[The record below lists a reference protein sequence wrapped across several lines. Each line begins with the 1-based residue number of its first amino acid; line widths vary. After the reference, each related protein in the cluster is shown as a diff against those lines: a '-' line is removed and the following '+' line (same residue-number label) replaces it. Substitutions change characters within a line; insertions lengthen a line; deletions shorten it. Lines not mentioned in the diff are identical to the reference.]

1 VLLSDFSAACTL
13 SALRRSLVR
22 SDGVTQEIVF
32 TSSERGLRAGSTGFC
47 TVRSTVG
54 MPPNLAALLEQLTG
68 YTHPYDAY
76 DLSLFD
82 KHPVNFAHYISRV
95 GGQKFHILCRI
106 CNAPLDH
113 TNRSNKLAHLIALEE
128 GEIDLTHT
136 QGPAS
141 AINWMIPPSGKNQES
156 DDSRYWITSW
166 PSNREPCVL
175 PDSKRLVLPSVNDK
189 SGPCT
194 VWKQVLG
201 DSGWAA
207 VLAESSQDRKRQT
220 VPVVFSS
227 EQKDKCLDLVQEA
240 LSLLSPAERWG
251 VTFSTFQSGSLPTK
265 VECRWQFLLDSTDL
279 AQKALRNQRRTPV
292 IDLTSLKGSKSPA
305 SELTAFTNTGKRP
318 WDRVSVSL
326 SQPVAPK
333 QPAPASSKQ
342 HAEPVPATD
351 DLDDDGLDSAAD
363 GYRLQKSKSRSG
375 SARSRAPQLHRKRK
389 TGHSRHKGTIGLAAV
404 GLIAAM
410 FNWGMPLLQPKPPND
425 EQAATPLIAAQLKER
440 EAELKRVESKKE
452 ERRLK
457 KERQEAKL
465 VAADEDKIEAA
476 RLADQEERKR
486 RELERKKQEEE
497 DARKLA
503 AKQKQENKNKHAAT
517 KPDKKPKTPQDP
529 FAGIPKQIKLPEWK
543 HKSSER
549 SKETFMFNV
558 NIQDPSKCELEI
570 YGRKDSGLQE
580 KRKFLWTFENKQGDE
595 YPVGQWTL
603 SCTVDALNP
612 RNIDIAIFRLYNTK
626 LIFRWVTE
634 EKFLA
639 DCLCKAGITLTAKN
653 PKKTKNVSFRH
664 VEIKEP
670 MRLPES
676 GATKTIVLL
685 KNVLPKDTLRYVL
698 QSDIAGLT
706 SEHGIKIVT
715 QKTERTNAT
724 TIGWAPS
731 PPAVN
736 GTTKIDIP
744 IATIISSTK
753 TLGVVRVRRNKQFNE
768 GKYLGIFVG
777 LYHDPSTKQLELRVT
792 QRLNEPVFTPKTGVT
807 WPEKEPGE
815 DYYYNKLLKFPGKL
829 TTWQSTA
836 TNKKNIQP
844 AEITGL
850 RAREQFLKNKLSSAF
865 INANP
870 NKSKWIKELN
880 QIPGKVAVAE
890 DTIKKCRIALRQ
902 MENVKQWHGKVIPDF
917 KQLVNQFVI
926 NYDLVRDPD
935 SSNPEIVVTSKGSE

>member
-1 VLLSDFSAACTL
+1 M
-13 SALRRSLVR
+13 
-22 SDGVTQEIVF
+22 TQEIVF

-141 AINWMIPPSGKNQES
+141 AINWMIHPSGKNQES

-207 VLAESSQDRKRQT
+207 VLAESIQDRKRQT

-318 WDRVSVSL
+318 WDKVRVSL

-351 DLDDDGLDSAAD
+351 DFDDDGLDSAAD
-363 GYRLQKSKSRSG
+363 GYRLQKSRSRSG
-375 SARSRAPQLHRKRK
+375 SVDNRAPRVRRERKS
-389 TGHSRHKGTIGLAAV
+389 GHSRHKGTIGLVIGLAAI

-410 FNWGMPLLQPKPPND
+410 FIWGMPLLQPKPMND
-425 EQAATPLIAAQLKER
+425 EQSATQLIAAQQKER
-440 EAELKRVESKKE
+440 EAELKRVESRKE
-452 ERRLK
+452 QRRLA
-457 KERQEAKL
+457 KEREEAERSAANEAKIK
-465 VAADEDKIEAA
+465 AD
-476 RLADQEERKR
+476 RLAEQKYRER
-486 RELERKKQEEE
+486 RELERKKQQEEA
-497 DARKLA
+497 ARKLA
-503 AKQKQENKNKHAAT
+503 AKQNQENKNKHAAAKPVT
-517 KPDKKPKTPQDP
+517 KPPELQNQL
-529 FAGIPKQIKLPEWK
+529 AGIPDNIKLPEWK

-558 NIQDPSKCELEI
+558 NIQDPSKCKLKI
-570 YGRKDSGLQE
+570 FGRNDSGLAQGRNFECNFETIQE
-580 KRKFLWTFENKQGDE
+580 DVHLSGVWT
-595 YPVGQWTL
+595 VI
-603 SCTVDALNP
+603 CTGSKLDRPEKVAT
-612 RNIDIAIFRLYNTK
+612 FRLHNTK
-626 LIFRWVTE
+626 LSFKWVTD
-634 EKFLA
+634 EKNLA
-639 DCLCKAGITLTAKN
+639 ECLGDAGIALEAENQEETK
-653 PKKTKNVSFRH
+653 KNVSFMQTTK
-664 VEIKEP
+664 VETIK
-670 MRLPES
+670 LLDS
-676 GATKTIVLL
+676 VAIKTIYLK
-685 KNVLPKDTLRYVL
+685 KNVLPGDLHRYVL
-698 QSDIAGLT
+698 RSKIAGLDDKY
-706 SEHGIKIVT
+706 EIKTV
-715 QKTERTNAT
+715 KKGELNMPVWKPEA
-724 TIGWAPS
+724 
-731 PPAVN
+731 PAVD
-736 GTTKIDIP
+736 G
-744 IATIISSTK
+744 IAK
-753 TLGVVRVRRNKQFNE
+753 TNIHVSENDKYGNVLNTVAIRNKSNFIN
-768 GKYLGIFVG
+768 GNGSYIAIF
-777 LYHDPSTKQLELRVT
+777 LELSHDRHTKQLELRVT
-792 QRLNEPVFTPKTGVT
+792 QRLNEPIFT
-807 WPEKEPGE
+807 
-815 DYYYNKLLKFPGKL
+815 
-829 TTWQSTA
+829 
-836 TNKKNIQP
+836 
-844 AEITGL
+844 
-850 RAREQFLKNKLSSAF
+850 
-865 INANP
+865 
-870 NKSKWIKELN
+870 
-880 QIPGKVAVAE
+880 
-890 DTIKKCRIALRQ
+890 
-902 MENVKQWHGKVIPDF
+902 H
-917 KQLVNQFVI
+917 
-926 NYDLVRDPD
+926 
-935 SSNPEIVVTSKGSE
+935 